1 VHRIALDVMGGDGA
15 PRAPIEGAL
24 AAMSE
29 AASGLEILLVG
40 DPAAIANVLP
50 DPPHPGLRVVPATET
65 IAMGEAPA
73 HAVRRKKDSSIV
85 VGLGLQRDGEVDAF
99 ISAGSTGAVMAASL
113 LILKRLPGVDRPAIG
128 AVFPT
133 AGSPTLVLDSGANM
147 NVRPGHL
154 RQFAHLGSIYI
165 ADLMGIERPRVGL
178 LNVGMEEAKGDE
190 LAVAAFEL
198 LRSDEALNLVGNVEG
213 HQIIEGVCDVLV
225 CGGFVGNVLLKFYE
239 SIAGFVLKL
248 LHGESHAGQNDTD
261 LERVFRVLDYA
272 EYGGAPLLGVNGVSI
287 VCHGSSSPRAIKNA
301 IGVAVRALESGLIG
315 DMAHDLASLHAVEV
329 KP

>member
-1 VHRIALDVMGGDGA
+1 MHRIALDVMGGDDA

-24 AAMSE
+24 TALDEVAAQ
-29 AASGLEILLVG
+29 LEILLVG
-40 DPAAIANVLP
+40 DPAAITAVLP
-50 DPPHPGLRVVPATET
+50 DPLPPGLRIVPATEA
-65 IAMGEAPA
+65 IAMNEAPA
-73 HAVRRKKDSSIV
+73 LAVRRKKDSSIV
-85 VGLGLQRDGEVDAF
+85 VGLELQRAGEADAF

-133 AGSPTLVLDSGANM
+133 ADSPTLVLDSGANM

-165 ADLMGIERPRVGL
+165 SDLMGIEKPRVGL
-178 LNVGMEEAKGDE
+178 LNVGLEEAKGDD

-198 LRSDEALNLVGNVEG
+198 LRDDEALNFVGNVEG
-213 HQIIEGVCDVLV
+213 HQIIDGVCDVLV

-239 SIAGFVLKL
+239 SIAGFVVKL
-248 LHGESHAGQNDTD
+248 LDGEPHAGQNETD
-261 LERVFRVLDYA
+261 LKRVFRVLDYA

-287 VCHGSSSPRAIKNA
+287 VCHGASSPRAIKNA
-301 IGVAVRALESGLIG
+301 IGVAVRSLESGLIA
-315 DMAHDLASLHAVEV
+315 DMAGDLANLQSAEGGL
-329 KP
+329 

>member
-1 VHRIALDVMGGDGA
+1 MHRIALDVMGGDDA

-24 AAMSE
+24 TALDEVAAQ
-29 AASGLEILLVG
+29 LEILLVG
-40 DPAAIANVLP
+40 DPSVITAVLP
-50 DPPHPGLRVVPATET
+50 DPLPPGLRIVPATEA
-65 IAMGEAPA
+65 IAMNEAPA
-73 HAVRRKKDSSIV
+73 LAVRRKKDSSIV
-85 VGLGLQRDGEVDAF
+85 VGLELQRAGEADAF

-133 AGSPTLVLDSGANM
+133 ADSPTLVLDSGANM

-165 ADLMGIERPRVGL
+165 SDLMGIEKPRVGL
-178 LNVGMEEAKGDE
+178 LNVGLEEAKGDD

-198 LRSDEALNLVGNVEG
+198 LRDDGALNFVGNVEG
-213 HQIIEGVCDVLV
+213 HQIIDGVCDVLV

-239 SIAGFVLKL
+239 SIAGFVVKL
-248 LHGESHAGQNDTD
+248 LDGEPHAGQNETD
-261 LERVFRVLDYA
+261 LKRVFRVLDYA

-287 VCHGSSSPRAIKNA
+287 VCHGASSPRAIKNA
-301 IGVAVRALESGLIG
+301 IGVAVRSLESGLIA
-315 DMAHDLASLHAVEV
+315 DMAGDLANLQSAEGGL
-329 KP
+329 

>member
-1 VHRIALDVMGGDGA
+1 MHRIALDVMGGDDA

-24 AAMSE
+24 TALDEVAAQ
-29 AASGLEILLVG
+29 LEILLVG
-40 DPAAIANVLP
+40 DPSAITAVLP
-50 DPPHPGLRVVPATET
+50 DPLPPGLRIVQAMEA
-65 IAMGEAPA
+65 IAMSEAPA
-73 HAVRRKKDSSIV
+73 LAVRRKKDSSIV
-85 VGLGLQRDGEVDAF
+85 VGLELQRAGEADAF

-133 AGSPTLVLDSGANM
+133 ADSPTLVLDSGANM

-165 ADLMGIERPRVGL
+165 SDLMGIEKPRVGL
-178 LNVGMEEAKGDE
+178 LNVGLEEAKGDD

-198 LRSDEALNLVGNVEG
+198 LRDDEALNFVGNVEG
-213 HQIIEGVCDVLV
+213 HQIIDGVCDVLV

-239 SIAGFVLKL
+239 SIAGFVVKL
-248 LHGESHAGQNDTD
+248 LDGEPHAGQNETD
-261 LERVFRVLDYA
+261 LKRVFRVLDYA

-287 VCHGSSSPRAIKNA
+287 VCHGASSPRAIKNA
-301 IGVAVRALESGLIG
+301 IGVAVRSLESGLIA
-315 DMAHDLASLHAVEV
+315 DMAGDLANLQSAEGGL
-329 KP
+329 

>member
-1 VHRIALDVMGGDGA
+1 MGGDGA

-24 AAMSE
+24 AAASE
-29 AASGLEILLVG
+29 AVAELEILLVG
-40 DPAAIANVLP
+40 DPAAIASVLP
-50 DPPHPGLRVVPATET
+50 DPSKCGFRVVPATEM
-65 IAMGEAPA
+65 IAMDEPPA
-73 HAVRRKKDSSIV
+73 LAVRRKKDSSIV
-85 VGLGLQRDGEVDAF
+85 VGLELQRAGEANAF

-133 AGSPTLVLDSGANM
+133 ADSPTLVLDSGANM
-147 NVRPGHL
+147 NVRPRHL

-165 ADLMGIERPRVGL
+165 SDLMGIEKPRVGL
-178 LNVGMEEAKGDE
+178 LNVGIEEAKGDE

-198 LRSDEALNLVGNVEG
+198 LRSDGAINFVGNIEG
-213 HQIIEGVCDVLV
+213 HQIIDGSCDVLV

-239 SIAGFVLKL
+239 SIAGFVVKL
-248 LHGESHAGQNDTD
+248 LHGDEHPGQNDAD

-287 VCHGSSSPRAIKNA
+287 VCHGASSPRAIKNA
-301 IGVAVRALESGLIG
+301 IGVAVQSLESGLIS
-315 DMAHDLASLHAVEV
+315 DMARDLASLHGTEGQS
-329 KP
+329 